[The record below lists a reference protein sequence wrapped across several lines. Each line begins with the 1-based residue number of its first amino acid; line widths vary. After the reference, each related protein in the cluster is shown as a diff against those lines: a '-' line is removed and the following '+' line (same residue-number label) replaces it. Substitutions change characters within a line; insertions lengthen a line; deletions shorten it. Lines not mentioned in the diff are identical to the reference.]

1 MDSEKRL
8 YQAIV
13 WKRDGEQS
21 GERTTVL
28 AKSLEDA
35 ERQLREQYGE
45 GITFSL
51 YNEED
56 ANKAR

>member
-1 MDSEKRL
+1 MDSGKRL
-8 YQAIV
+8 YHAIV
-13 WKRDGEQS
+13 WKQDREQP
-21 GERTTVL
+21 GERMTIH

-35 ERQLREQYGE
+35 ERQLREQYG
-45 GITFSL
+45 GDITFSL